1 MYDDILK
8 DLETNLSFTYG
19 NNITQYDS
27 GYICDVF
34 SEIADSNV
42 DIYTSD
48 LFEWGKSNMYY
59 IDEATKEF
67 GNPNDIL
74 RQIQQ
79 GQYYAYEQE
88 LYENQDD
95 IIKYFAYSYLKD
107 NNIKVV
113 VHIINGLPYETKEDM
128 LNTTKLINS
137 LNVNAVKIHMLHV
150 MKNTPLG
157 KMYEQKPFPLLSL
170 EEYVDIV
177 VDELRNLNENIVIQ
191 RITGDAPKDLLLAP
205 KWTLKKFVVMNE
217 IDKMLRK
224 KNYYQGDLCSK

>member
-1 MYDDILK
+1 MYDNILK

-48 LFEWGKSNMYY
+48 LFDWGKNNMYY

-67 GNPNDIL
+67 GDPHDIL

-88 LYENQDD
+88 LYENKDD
-95 IIKYFAYSYLKD
+95 IIKYFAYTYLND
-107 NNIKVV
+107 NNIK
-113 VHIINGLPYETKEDM
+113 
-128 LNTTKLINS
+128 
-137 LNVNAVKIHMLHV
+137 LNVEQEEDLDDYLSSVDSNDKLEDIIDYCRNFN
-150 MKNTPLG
+150 KD
-157 KMYEQKPFPLLSL
+157 YE
-170 EEYVDIV
+170 
-177 VDELRNLNENIVIQ
+177 
-191 RITGDAPKDLLLAP
+191 LA
-205 KWTLKKFVVMNE
+205 
-217 IDKMLRK
+217 
-224 KNYYQGDLCSK
+224 

>member
-8 DLETNLSFTYG
+8 ELESNLSFTYG
-19 NNITQYDS
+19 DNITQYNS

-48 LFEWGKSNMYY
+48 LFDWGKNNMYY

-67 GNPNDIL
+67 GDPHDIL

-95 IIKYFAYSYLKD
+95 IIKYFAYTYLKD
-107 NNIKVV
+107 NNIK
-113 VHIINGLPYETKEDM
+113 
-128 LNTTKLINS
+128 
-137 LNVNAVKIHMLHV
+137 LNVEQEEDLDDYLSSVDSNDKLEDIIDYC
-150 MKNTPLG
+150 KNIN
-157 KMYEQKPFPLLSL
+157 KDYE
-170 EEYVDIV
+170 
-177 VDELRNLNENIVIQ
+177 
-191 RITGDAPKDLLLAP
+191 LA
-205 KWTLKKFVVMNE
+205 
-217 IDKMLRK
+217 
-224 KNYYQGDLCSK
+224 

>member
-48 LFEWGKSNMYY
+48 LFDWGKNNMHY

-67 GNPNDIL
+67 GDPHDIL

-88 LYENQDD
+88 LYENKDD
-95 IIKYFAYSYLKD
+95 IIKYFAYTYLND
-107 NNIKVV
+107 NNIK
-113 VHIINGLPYETKEDM
+113 
-128 LNTTKLINS
+128 
-137 LNVNAVKIHMLHV
+137 LNVAQEEDLDDYLSSVDSNDKLEDIIDYC
-150 MKNTPLG
+150 KNIN
-157 KMYEQKPFPLLSL
+157 KDYE
-170 EEYVDIV
+170 
-177 VDELRNLNENIVIQ
+177 
-191 RITGDAPKDLLLAP
+191 LA
-205 KWTLKKFVVMNE
+205 
-217 IDKMLRK
+217 
-224 KNYYQGDLCSK
+224 

>member
-8 DLETNLSFTYG
+8 DLESNLSFTYG

-48 LFEWGKSNMYY
+48 LFDWGKNNMYY

-67 GNPNDIL
+67 GDPHDIL

-95 IIKYFAYSYLKD
+95 IIKYFAYTYLND
-107 NNIKVV
+107 NNIK
-113 VHIINGLPYETKEDM
+113 
-128 LNTTKLINS
+128 
-137 LNVNAVKIHMLHV
+137 LNVDQEEDLDDYLSSVDSNDKLEDIIDYC
-150 MKNTPLG
+150 KNIN
-157 KMYEQKPFPLLSL
+157 KDYE
-170 EEYVDIV
+170 
-177 VDELRNLNENIVIQ
+177 
-191 RITGDAPKDLLLAP
+191 LA
-205 KWTLKKFVVMNE
+205 
-217 IDKMLRK
+217 
-224 KNYYQGDLCSK
+224 

>member
-48 LFEWGKSNMYY
+48 LFDWGKNNMYY

-67 GNPNDIL
+67 GDPHDIL

-88 LYENQDD
+88 LYENKDD
-95 IIKYFAYSYLKD
+95 IIKYFAYTYLND
-107 NNIKVV
+107 NNIK
-113 VHIINGLPYETKEDM
+113 
-128 LNTTKLINS
+128 
-137 LNVNAVKIHMLHV
+137 LNVEQEEDLDDYLSSVDSNDKLEDIIDYC
-150 MKNTPLG
+150 KNIN
-157 KMYEQKPFPLLSL
+157 KDYE
-170 EEYVDIV
+170 
-177 VDELRNLNENIVIQ
+177 
-191 RITGDAPKDLLLAP
+191 LA
-205 KWTLKKFVVMNE
+205 
-217 IDKMLRK
+217 
-224 KNYYQGDLCSK
+224 

>member
-67 GNPNDIL
+67 GNPNDICTETFLQIGPFDNL
-74 RQIQQ
+74 REASNALS
-79 GQYYAYEQE
+79 Y
-88 LYENQDD
+88 
-95 IIKYFAYSYLKD
+95 IK
-107 NNIKVV
+107 
-113 VHIINGLPYETKEDM
+113 TKFFRA
-128 LNTTKLINS
+128 LLFYNRHS
-137 LNVNAVKIHMLHV
+137 LNISQESFSLI
-150 MKNTPLG
+150 PLQNFNEVWSDDKLYKKYG
-157 KMYEQKPFPLLSL
+157 
-170 EEYVDIV
+170 
-177 VDELRNLNENIVIQ
+177 LNKE
-191 RITGDAPKDLLLAP
+191 
-205 KWTLKKFVVMNE
+205 E
-217 IDKMLRK
+217 IDFIESMIKPME
-224 KNYYQGDLCSK
+224 

>member
-8 DLETNLSFTYG
+8 DLESNLSFTYG

-48 LFEWGKSNMYY
+48 LFDWGKNNMYY

-67 GNPNDIL
+67 GDPHDIL

-88 LYENQDD
+88 LYENKDD
-95 IIKYFAYSYLKD
+95 IIKYFAYTYLND
-107 NNIKVV
+107 NNIK
-113 VHIINGLPYETKEDM
+113 
-128 LNTTKLINS
+128 
-137 LNVNAVKIHMLHV
+137 LNVEQEEDLDDYLSSVDSNDKLEDIIDYC
-150 MKNTPLG
+150 KNIN
-157 KMYEQKPFPLLSL
+157 KDYE
-170 EEYVDIV
+170 
-177 VDELRNLNENIVIQ
+177 
-191 RITGDAPKDLLLAP
+191 LA
-205 KWTLKKFVVMNE
+205 
-217 IDKMLRK
+217 
-224 KNYYQGDLCSK
+224 

>member
-107 NNIKVV
+107 NNIKLN
-113 VHIINGLPYETKEDM
+113 IDQEED
-128 LNTTKLINS
+128 LDDYLSSVDSNDKLE
-137 LNVNAVKIHMLHV
+137 VKVLV
-150 MKNTPLG
+150 KN
-157 KMYEQKPFPLLSL
+157 
-170 EEYVDIV
+170 
-177 VDELRNLNENIVIQ
+177 
-191 RITGDAPKDLLLAP
+191 
-205 KWTLKKFVVMNE
+205 
-217 IDKMLRK
+217 
-224 KNYYQGDLCSK
+224 